1 MHGAVKASP
10 VQQAG
15 QRIHQP
21 GDIKDPVQLVEQL
34 QRLQAV
40 VCIQVLIAVAQ
51 NFCQHLLIHHGV
63 IRNQDFWLYFHVLPL
78 QKRKNAKKAPVCQRL
93 TTHASHGVLLYYL
106 YIFNRFS
113 ALVCDKISSFY
124 HSPRCFSLFH
134 DPSAA

>member
-21 GDIKDPVQLVEQL
+21 GDIKDPAQLVEHL

-93 TTHASHGVLLYYL
+93 TTHASHGVLLYYIYNI
-106 YIFNRFS
+106 YIQPVQR
-113 ALVCDKISSFY
+113 AGV
-124 HSPRCFSLFH
+124 R
-134 DPSAA
+134 